1 VGKKRDNIKIDYL
14 SRDFESIRQDL
25 LEYARRY
32 YPDTFKDFSDASFGA
47 LMVDTVAYIGDMLSF
62 YLDYQA
68 NESFMATATE
78 YTNVLKHGKALGYK
92 HHGART
98 THGLLTFYVLI
109 PANSAATGPDKDYMP
124 ILQAGSQFSS
134 VNGSVFT
141 LVEDVNF
148 AASTNEIVAAN
159 QDPSNGQTIRYA
171 VKATGQ
177 VVSGETRRKRF
188 KVGSFKKFLQLNI
201 AGNNITEII
210 SVTDSDGHQYFEVE
224 NLSQN
229 IVYVPIVNT
238 DTTTSVQ
245 TPNIIKPIV
254 VPRRFIVNRERFNT
268 TLVFGYG
275 SDSEIPNASLAE
287 PKDIVL
293 DLHSRDYV
301 TDAAMDPSVLIKT
314 DKFGVAPSNTEISVV
329 YRANTAENSNAAAN
343 TITKVHSALFEF
355 SNRLNLSAAKISSV
369 KASLESSNDAP
380 IMGDVSAPNINE
392 LKQLIAGTYSAQ
404 NRAVT
409 IEDYKALVLTMPG
422 RFGGVKRC
430 SVMRDI
436 DSNVRNI
443 NIYVVS
449 QTKNGRLETTSEI
462 LKQNIKTWLGS
473 KRLINDAVDI
483 LDAKIINLGIRFE
496 ILTTQN
502 ANKTEIMNRALGR
515 VRNYVNRT
523 LDIGESF
530 NITDIYSVLNSI
542 AGIVDTSWV
551 KIFHQSGTGYSNINF
566 NIKNYMSPDGRT
578 LRAPRNV
585 IFEVKYPNADLQ
597 GTVR

>member
-25 LEYARRY
+25 LDYTRRY

-68 NESFMATATE
+68 NESFLATATE
-78 YTNVLKHGKALGYK
+78 YNNVLKHGRALGYK
-92 HHGART
+92 HHGAKA
-98 THGLLTFYVLI
+98 THGLLRFYVLV

-124 ILQAGSQFSS
+124 ILKAGSRFSS
-134 VNGSVFT
+134 VNGSSFT
-141 LVEDVNF
+141 LIENVNF

-171 VKATGQ
+171 IKTTGQ
-177 VVSGETRRKRF
+177 VVSGESRRKTF
-188 KVGSFKKFLQLNI
+188 KIGSFKKFLQLNI
-201 AGNNITEII
+201 AGNNITEIV
-210 SVTDSDGHQYFEVE
+210 SVRDTDGNPYFEVE

-229 IVYVPIVNT
+229 IIYVPIVNV
-238 DTTTSVQ
+238 DTTTNVQ
-245 TPNIIKPIV
+245 TPNIIKPII
-254 VPRRFIVNRERFNT
+254 VPRRFIVNRNRFNT

-275 SDSEIPNASLAE
+275 SDSEISNASLAE

-293 DLHSRDYV
+293 DMHSRDYV
-301 TDAAMDPSVLIKT
+301 TDTAMDPSVLVKT
-314 DKFGVAPSNTEISVV
+314 DKFGIAPSNTELTVV

-343 TITKVHSALFEF
+343 TITKVQSALFEF
-355 SNRLNLSAAKISSV
+355 PNRLNLNAAKTNSV
-369 KASLESSNDAP
+369 KASLESSNEAP

-392 LKQLIAGTYSAQ
+392 LKQLIAGAYSAQ

-409 IEDYKALVLTMPG
+409 TEDYKALVLTIPG
-422 RFGGVKRC
+422 KFGSIKRC

-449 QTKNGRLETTSEI
+449 QTKNGRLETTNEI

-483 LDAKIINLGIRFE
+483 LDAKIVNLGIRFE
-496 ILTTQN
+496 ILTSQN
-502 ANKTEIMNRALGR
+502 MNKTEIMNRALGR

-523 LDIGESF
+523 LDVGESF
-530 NITDIYSVLNSI
+530 TITDIYSVLNSV
-542 AGIVDTSWV
+542 AGVVDTSWV
-551 KIFHQSGTGYSNINF
+551 KIFHKSGTGYSNVSF
-566 NIKNYMSPDGRT
+566 NIKNHMSPDGRT

-585 IFEVKYPNADLQ
+585 IFEVKYPNADIQ